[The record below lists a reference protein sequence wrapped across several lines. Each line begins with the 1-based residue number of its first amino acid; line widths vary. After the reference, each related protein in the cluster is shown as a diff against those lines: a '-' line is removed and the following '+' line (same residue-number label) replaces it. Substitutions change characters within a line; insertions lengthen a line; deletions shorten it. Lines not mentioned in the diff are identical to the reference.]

1 MDVSAP
7 SFISP
12 DIVAGSY
19 LFLELEASRGS
30 RLAPVCAGLERC
42 APHYRIARAGF
53 DYHAV
58 ELVVGGSWKLRHE
71 GCCEILHPG
80 AVFAYGPDTDY
91 SLEPEQGR
99 ELIKYF
105 VTFTG
110 DGAAGG
116 VEGCGLGGCRV
127 LYARQLRWL
136 QDLFDQLIDCNRLD
150 PAASRELAT
159 RLTELILMRVGH
171 DTRPGDEGVSE
182 ARRSFE
188 RCHATIRDG
197 YLEIRSVAELARRC
211 HLDPAY
217 LARLFQRFSAE
228 RPLQLLTRLK
238 TQHAADLIVR
248 RGFSVKAAGEAVG
261 FPDPYHFSRVFK
273 RVHGVSP
280 GRIPRH

>member
-1 MDVSAP
+1 MRAEAP
-7 SFISP
+7 SFIST
-12 DIVAGSY
+12 DTLEGSY
-19 LFLELEASRGS
+19 LFLELEFPQEMG
-30 RLAPVCAGLERC
+30 LAPVCAGRERC
-42 APHYRIARAGF
+42 AEHYRIAREGF

-58 ELVVGGSWKLRHE
+58 ELVVGGTWILRHAGRVE
-71 GCCEILHPG
+71 RLRPG

-91 SLEPEQGR
+91 TLEPEPGR
-99 ELIKYF
+99 ELMKYF

-110 DGAAGG
+110 DTATRRIR
-116 VEGCGLGGCRV
+116 GCGLGECRI
-127 LYARQLRWL
+127 LYARQIRWL

-150 PAASRELAT
+150 PAASRQLAT
-159 RLTELILMRVGH
+159 RLTELILMRIVH
-171 DTRPGDEGVSE
+171 DARPGDEGGSE
-182 ARRSFE
+182 ARRTFE
-188 RCHATIRDG
+188 RCHATVRES

-217 LARLFQRFSAE
+217 LSRLFQRFSAE

-280 GRIPRH
+280 GRIPRS